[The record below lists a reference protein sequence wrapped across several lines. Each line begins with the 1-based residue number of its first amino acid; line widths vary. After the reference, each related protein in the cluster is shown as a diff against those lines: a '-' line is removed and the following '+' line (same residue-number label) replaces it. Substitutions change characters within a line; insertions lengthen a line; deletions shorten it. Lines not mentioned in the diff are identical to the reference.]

1 MTDGRDT
8 VATVVP
14 ADGAPTT
21 TMRAPSAARA
31 ATPVPATL
39 GLCVALSLAVAGV
52 AGCGRASLIQGR
64 IEGTRAILDEA
75 IANGART
82 CAPRETAVAET
93 NLEFAEDE
101 LREGNPDRAQ
111 EHFQLADA
119 AAHAAHELSPPAR
132 CLEHDEPPPPPP
144 APGDRDGDG
153 IIDEEDEC
161 PDVPEDRDGHE
172 DRDGCPETEDTD
184 RDGLNDVDDVCP
196 LEAEDADGYEDQDGC
211 PEPDDDLDG
220 IIDGGDHCPREPEDM
235 DGFEDA
241 DGCPETDNDRDTFL
255 DVDDN
260 CPNEPGIAE
269 EHGCPRVYE
278 DVEVTSEGIVIH
290 QQIFF
295 EFRRAV
301 IRPESH
307 HILDVVAQVMR
318 DFPDITIEIQ
328 GHTDSRGS
336 DRSNMTL
343 SQNRANAVR
352 EYLIGAGIAASRLT
366 SVGYGESVPIE
377 TNSTDAGRAANRR
390 VEFHRTDAAAH
401 PTSRP

>member
-1 MTDGRDT
+1 MTGR
-8 VATVVP
+8 
-14 ADGAPTT
+14 
-21 TMRAPSAARA
+21 SASRA
-31 ATPVPATL
+31 ALTAAGV
-39 GLCVALSLAVAGV
+39 CVLAGLAVSAP
-52 AGCGRASLIQGR
+52 GCGRAALIQGR
-64 IEGTRAILDEA
+64 IDGTRHILEEA
-75 IANGART
+75 IANGSRT

-132 CLEHDEPPPPPP
+132 CLEHDEAPPPPPP
-144 APGDRDGDG
+144 PPGDRDGDG

-172 DRDGCPETEDTD
+172 DRDGCPEAEDTD
-184 RDGLNDVDDVCP
+184 RDGLNDADDVCP
-196 LEAEDADGYEDQDGC
+196 LEAEDADAYEDQDGC
-211 PEPDDDLDG
+211 PDTDDDLDG
-220 IIDGGDHCPREPEDM
+220 IVDGGDHCPREPEDM

-241 DGCPETDNDRDTFL
+241 DGCPEPDNDRDTFP
-255 DVDDN
+255 DVDDR

-269 EHGCPRVYE
+269 EQGCPRVYE

-295 EFRRAV
+295 EYRRAV

-307 HILDVVAQVMR
+307 HILDVVAQVLR
-318 DFPDITIEIQ
+318 DFPDITIEVQ

-336 DRSNMTL
+336 DRFNLRL
-343 SQNRANAVR
+343 SQDRADAVR
-352 EYLIGAGIAASRLT
+352 AYLISAGIAPTRLT
-366 SVGYGESVPIE
+366 SRGYGETVPIE

-390 VEFHRTDAAAH
+390 VEFHRTDVAA
-401 PTSRP
+401 RP